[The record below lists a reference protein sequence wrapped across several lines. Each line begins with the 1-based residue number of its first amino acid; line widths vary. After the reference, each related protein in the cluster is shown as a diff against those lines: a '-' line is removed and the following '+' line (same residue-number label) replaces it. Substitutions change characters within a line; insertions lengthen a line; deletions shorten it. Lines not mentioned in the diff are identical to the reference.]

1 MEASTFSLWSAYA
14 LSACGIAVAVSR
26 RRGFLG
32 TIAWVLAMLLLPGVG
47 AVGYFLLADPRVR
60 RTQRLKRRARVRSR
74 DAMRDSRPDAGADE
88 LRDLSPMHRSLLDL
102 AARLSDLPATA
113 GNRVDLLVDNAAAF
127 RRIESAIAGAR
138 RFIWAEY
145 YIVSDDQTGRWFLD
159 ALAAKA
165 REGLDVRLLYD
176 AVGSSR
182 LDRNRVEAL
191 RRVGGKA
198 AAFLPVNPLRRRW
211 SVQLRN
217 HRKILVVDGEVA
229 FTGGMNVGDE
239 YSGSGAPKRRRRPW
253 RDAHVEVRGPAVDD
267 LSFVFVED
275 WCFATDECAVPPA
288 SSAPRYEPGAIVA
301 VLPSGPDREHNAHEI
316 LACAGIASATSRC
329 YLSSPYFVPS
339 DPTLHVLETAALRGV
354 DTRLL
359 VPERNDVLLM
369 QAAIRSFYPR
379 LVRAGVRIYEYR
391 PTMLHA
397 KTIAVDGEW
406 GLVGSANLDM
416 RSFRLNF
423 EVGVLVFDREF
434 AGTLEQR
441 FLEDLAASAEV
452 TRYAV
457 EGRGFL
463 TKLCE
468 GSVQLLAP
476 LL

>member
-1 MEASTFSLWSAYA
+1 MGAETLFLWSAYA
-14 LSACGIAVAVSR
+14 LSAGGIAVAVSR

-32 TIAWVLAMLLLPGVG
+32 TIAWVLAMLLLPGIG

-60 RTQRLKRRARVRSR
+60 RTRRLKRRARVKSR
-74 DAMRDSRPDAGADE
+74 DAVGSSRPDDGGDRRRE
-88 LRDLSPMHRSLLDL
+88 LAPMHRSLLDL
-102 AARLSDLPATA
+102 AARLADLPATA
-113 GNRVDLLVDNAAAF
+113 GNRVELLVDNAAAF
-127 RRIESAIAGAR
+127 RRIEAAIVGAR
-138 RFIWAEY
+138 RSIWAEY
-145 YIVSDDQTGRWFLD
+145 YIVSDDETGRWFLD
-159 ALAAKA
+159 ALTAKA
-165 REGLDVRLLYD
+165 RQGVDVRLLYD

-182 LDRNRVEAL
+182 LDR
-191 RRVGGKA
+191 RRLETFRAAGGKA

-211 SVQLRN
+211 SIQLRN
-217 HRKILVVDGEVA
+217 HRKILVVDAEVA

-239 YSGSGAPKRRRRPW
+239 YSGSGPVGRRRPW
-253 RDAHVEVRGPAVDD
+253 RDAHVEVRGPAVGD
-267 LSFVFVED
+267 LSLVFAED

-288 SSAPRYEPGAIVA
+288 PSDPRHEPGAVVA

-316 LACAGIASATSRC
+316 LACAAIASATSRC

-339 DPTLHVLETAALRGV
+339 EPTLHVLEVAALRGV

-359 VPERNDVLLM
+359 VPERNDIPLM

-379 LVRAGVRIYEYR
+379 LLRAGVRIYEYR

-397 KTIAVDGEW
+397 KTIVADGEW

-423 EVGVLVFDREF
+423 EVGVLVFDPEF
-434 AGTLEQR
+434 AGTLERR
-441 FLEDLAASAEV
+441 FLEDLAASVEV
-452 TRYAV
+452 TPHAV

-463 TKLCE
+463 TRLWE